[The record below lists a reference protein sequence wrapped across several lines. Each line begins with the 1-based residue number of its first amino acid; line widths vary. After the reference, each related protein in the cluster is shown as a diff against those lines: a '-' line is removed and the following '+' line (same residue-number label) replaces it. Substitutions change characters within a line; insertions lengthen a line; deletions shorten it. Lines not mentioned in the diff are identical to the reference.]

1 MVFLRVNKWQVTTT
15 IQFDYHFQR
24 KKIKIL
30 YSFRSLLLFFFF
42 ETDRTSVTFKRLSRR
57 LRPRVK
63 IEVEVDR
70 RAHPGSKLF
79 HFSTRF
85 ELLSSFLS
93 NIRSVS
99 FLNWHKAATCC
110 NENVG
115 YSDTGIWLW
124 SGINQ
129 NCLVSTVLD
138 TLAWSTHGHGVV
150 GQALVLVGAEALG
163 DHLRQVS
170 WFVELHTVEL
180 AWKAFGCG
188 FLSTLFHHRAAANVG
203 RIWVPWIGSDWI
215 GRNWIDEE
223 KHHRQ
228 NGLKQKL
235 IH

>member
-1 MVFLRVNKWQVTTT
+1 MAGYNNNTIWLSFSTEKNQNIVFLQIVT
-15 IQFDYHFQR
+15 IIY
-24 KKIKIL
+24 
-30 YSFRSLLLFFFF
+30 FF
-42 ETDRTSVTFKRLSRR
+42 
-57 LRPRVK
+57 
-63 IEVEVDR
+63 
-70 RAHPGSKLF
+70 SKLIELQWPSKGFHDGSVRESKSKSKSIVEHIRDRNF
-79 HFSTRF
+79 HFSTRSRF
-85 ELLSSFLS
+85 EVLSSFLL

-99 FLNWHKAATCC
+99 LLNWHKAATCC

-138 TLAWSTHGHGVV
+138 TLARSTHGHGVV

-180 AWKAFGCG
+180 ARKAFGCG

-223 KHHRQ
+223 KHHRRQ